1 MLWNI
6 SRGLVI
12 TPVLLQ
18 LNASHRTVMNTGYE
32 EHITKT
38 KILGVGRGNSKL
50 VSEAVKEL
58 QKQLQTVKI
67 FSDDVYM
74 EFVRDNCAKIVHK
87 KGKLVHSQNL
97 LLDISREIQQLERG
111 KTYWCLGT
119 EEREGIQHQQMKEG
133 SKGEYAGGLRT
144 IPKI

>member
-1 MLWNI
+1 LWNI
-6 SRGLVI
+6 SRELVI

-32 EHITKT
+32 EHITET
-38 KILGVGRGNSKL
+38 KILHVGRGNSKL
-50 VSEAVKEL
+50 ISETMKEL

-74 EFVRDNCAKIVHK
+74 EFVRDNCAKIVRK

-97 LLDISREIQQLERG
+97 LLDINSEI
-111 KTYWCLGT
+111 
-119 EEREGIQHQQMKEG
+119 
-133 SKGEYAGGLRT
+133 
-144 IPKI
+144 